1 MPAESYPRYSRRR
14 SPSSRSGFA
23 SRSPTYPMI
32 PHIPTALLSTPTGG
46 NPSEK
51 RVEPG
56 FRAPSRRCDESAEL
70 LGDERGDPSTEAF
83 GLLIRRRLGED
94 ADDGLGAGGADE
106 HAARSVELAV
116 DPLDLL
122 RQRGRK
128 RPARAPRHVLRA
140 LRIPLHHRGRLG
152 EPPPVQRAAE
162 QQRRRETVARHVVA
176 QADDVARL
184 LAAEDAALAVERL
197 EDVAVADVGRDHAD
211 AALLHE
217 PMEAEVRHRRDGDEI
232 DSELEREHRDD
243 LIAVDRRAVLVDGC
257 SELLE
262 CARRDVRIC
271 AVRAVD
277 RDAEPAQIG
286 AEALEHVLEV
296 AVDRDADTVD
306 LTAAGRG
313 RVEQP
318 LDLLLDGIAQLMTV
332 AVEELDAVVLRR
344 VVRGRDDD
352 AEIEPKEGDGR
363 RRHDTREHRGAA
375 CRRDAARERLL
386 ELATRRARVAADEDA
401 AASR

>member
-83 GLLIRRRLGED
+83 GLLIRRRLGEH

-106 HAARSVELAV
+106 HTARSVELAV

-122 RQRGRK
+122 RQRRRK
-128 RPARAPRHVLRA
+128 RPPRAPRHVLRA

-243 LIAVDRRAVLVDGC
+243 LIAVDRRAVLVDGEHAVAVERDPEIEPAAGDDLLQRREIGRAATDVDVRPRRLVADRLDGC
-257 SELLE
+257 SELL
-262 CARRDVRIC
+262 
-271 AVRAVD
+271 
-277 RDAEPAQIG
+277 
-286 AEALEHVLEV
+286 
-296 AVDRDADTVD
+296 
-306 LTAAGRG
+306 
-313 RVEQP
+313 
-318 LDLLLDGIAQLMTV
+318 
-332 AVEELDAVVLRR
+332 
-344 VVRGRDDD
+344 
-352 AEIEPKEGDGR
+352 
-363 RRHDTREHRGAA
+363 
-375 CRRDAARERLL
+375 
-386 ELATRRARVAADEDA
+386 
-401 AASR
+401 